1 MGARIWN
8 FVHIENSVVQILGI
22 FLMDKNPRAIDSNL
36 PIFSHLLNPISL
48 FLPLHVIYSSIVDR
62 LLTLTMAIVELEDN
76 HWPLQH
82 AWRDKKKQQI

>member
-36 PIFSHLLNPISL
+36 PIFSHQPIPQSQIQDRSIYNGNNNVNL
-48 FLPLHVIYSSIVDR
+48 EVISTDN
-62 LLTLTMAIVELEDN
+62 AIALVITTCRKG
-76 HWPLQH
+76 Q
-82 AWRDKKKQQI
+82 